1 MQPSEGSRTSGTHIM
16 TTKYQ
21 NSIAGG
27 VFGGVVKSRKPVTCK
42 NVVSAVCPE
51 GDLNPH
57 AR

>member
-1 MQPSEGSRTSGTHIM
+1 M

-21 NSIAGG
+21 NGIAGG
-27 VFGGVVKSRKPVTCK
+27 VFGGVVKSRKPVTCR